1 MTQFLRLRLLLMHL
15 RALSKT
21 LTQSALSKSHHEIPL
36 SFHHFRF
43 RHRAPLAGRRWT
55 VFAASSAKVFL
66 SALFSHRK
74 KHSYPLLRRNPSRNF
89 RPLCQVRV
97 HENLPQSKPAVTP
110 SRNLLLFIEPD
121 GALQGGRPPHPQ
133 ALNPLL
139 HHLPTHIRKKS
150 LVPSLKAQ
158 MSMELVVR
166 RSLVVV
172 RRALVNETFHN
183 SGSGIRMR

>member
-1 MTQFLRLRLLLMHL
+1 MRLRLLLMHL

-36 SFHHFRF
+36 LFHHFRF
-43 RHRAPLAGRRWT
+43 RHRVPLAGRRWT

-66 SALFSHRK
+66 SALFFHRK
-74 KHSYPLLRRNPSRNF
+74 KHSHPVLRRTSSRNL
-89 RPLCQVRV
+89 RPHRQLRV
-97 HENLPQSKPAVTP
+97 HENLPGSKPAVTP
-110 SRNLLLFIEPD
+110 SLNLLLFIEPN
-121 GALQGGRPPHPQ
+121 GALQSGRPPHPR

-183 SGSGIRMR
+183 SGPGVRMR